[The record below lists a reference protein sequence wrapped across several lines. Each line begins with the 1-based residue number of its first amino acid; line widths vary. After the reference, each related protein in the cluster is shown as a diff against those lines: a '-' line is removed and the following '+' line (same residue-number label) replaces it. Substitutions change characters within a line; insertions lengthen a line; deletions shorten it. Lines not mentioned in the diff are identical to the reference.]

1 MSKQNTPA
9 SGKSYELS
17 AISPEIRLNLSY
29 GTCSRPVNFRL
40 AVFSL
45 RFLVHCSPVMMLPTI
60 AATLAMGALAWAG
73 GPDTAPTN
81 KPVPVKKTP
90 TAVIRKTS
98 ISSSTAR
105 PAAGATASAR
115 RSSKAPVVRTTWR
128 TRQTAPTPDRYREIQ
143 EALAARGYL
152 SADDANGTWGPSST
166 EALKRFQA
174 EQSLESSGKIDSLS
188 LIALGLGP
196 KHDSAA
202 LVPRTVDANVQ
213 SELGHN

>member
-1 MSKQNTPA
+1 
-9 SGKSYELS
+9 
-17 AISPEIRLNLSY
+17 
-29 GTCSRPVNFRL
+29 
-40 AVFSL
+40 
-45 RFLVHCSPVMMLPTI
+45 MMLPTI

-73 GPDTAPTN
+73 GPDSAPTH
-81 KPVPVKKTP
+81 KPVPVSKTP

-98 ISSSTAR
+98 VSPSTAR
-105 PAAGATASAR
+105 PAAVKRPATGATATAR

-174 EQSLESSGKIDSLS
+174 EQSLESSGRIDSLS